1 MVLTMFRKILNILGN
16 NESRSVQQIAFAE
29 VKHEGS
35 IVYIIVHYKM
45 LSGSLKKNNLSQRQK
60 F

>member
-1 MVLTMFRKILNILGN
+1 MFRKILNILGN